1 MFLVAFTNIL
11 SRFLQQNGI
20 KCYLH
25 CVYNYFSVAKN
36 RNSKDLWRGK
46 YSCTNPACDVF
57 YVAYIKSIEKNGDVV
72 VMINSNGEVL
82 HDKQNKP
89 AKITRTERVNLGKE
103 LDRMGAL
110 NVRANNIIEN
120 LEIKSVFE
128 EPKVTNA
135 KNLNVLKSQF
145 RNSEKLSTK
154 MFEDLSLVKQVYDFL
169 ISESIHGYIHFVG
182 LFPFGFLLY
191 MENQVS
197 IIISNKLICFL
208 RNLKVQNVDLYPSR
222 LSCMVF

>member
-1 MFLVAFTNIL
+1 M
-11 SRFLQQNGI
+11 
-20 KCYLH
+20 
-25 CVYNYFSVAKN
+25 
-36 RNSKDLWRGK
+36 
-46 YSCTNPACDVF
+46 
-57 YVAYIKSIEKNGDVV
+57 E
-72 VMINSNGEVL
+72 
-82 HDKQNKP
+82 
-89 AKITRTERVNLGKE
+89 KE

-169 ISESIHGYIHFVG
+169 KSGPMDNI
-182 LFPFGFLLY
+182 FLVY
-191 MENQVS
+191 
-197 IIISNKLICFL
+197 KF
-208 RNLKVQNVDLYPSR
+208 
-222 LSCMVF
+222 

>member
-1 MFLVAFTNIL
+1 
-11 SRFLQQNGI
+11 
-20 KCYLH
+20 
-25 CVYNYFSVAKN
+25 
-36 RNSKDLWRGK
+36 
-46 YSCTNPACDVF
+46 
-57 YVAYIKSIEKNGDVV
+57 
-72 VMINSNGEVL
+72 
-82 HDKQNKP
+82 
-89 AKITRTERVNLGKE
+89 
-103 LDRMGAL
+103 MGAL

-120 LEIKSVFE
+120 LGIKSVFE

-154 MFEDLSLVKQVYDFL
+154 MFEDLSLVKQGYDFL
-169 ISESIHGYIHFVG
+169 ISESIHGYMHFVG

-208 RNLKVQNVDLYPSR
+208 RNLKVQNVDLYPSILYGFLMR
-222 LSCMVF
+222 LEMLLKKLKINRHRFFFLLLFMTVLIKK